1 MRLLYGDEGV
11 RWRRKW
17 EPIILRCKILS
28 ENWIK
33 FVNTLR
39 ENGLD
44 DLVISKSLIEKS
56 SEIEVREYFRR
67 IYYSLLTL
75 NEIEVFK
82 KLLYEKSRED
92 NQIVMNFVNSVLEID
107 YDYNGRALDFS
118 VTHAE
123 TLRKSIMDYLDII
136 EKTEPMVDLGG
147 VKMISFDHF
156 ENYVNTLK
164 MIVDQKDI

>member
-17 EPIILRCKILS
+17 EPIILRWKILS

-67 IYYSLLTL
+67 I
-75 NEIEVFK
+75 
-82 KLLYEKSRED
+82 
-92 NQIVMNFVNSVLEID
+92 
-107 YDYNGRALDFS
+107 
-118 VTHAE
+118 
-123 TLRKSIMDYLDII
+123 
-136 EKTEPMVDLGG
+136 
-147 VKMISFDHF
+147 
-156 ENYVNTLK
+156 
-164 MIVDQKDI
+164 